1 MHPPLS
7 RRLAVLAAL
16 AWFVLASPPAFAHA
30 IIIEATPAV
39 GAVLHAGSTIDVR
52 LRFNSR
58 IDHHRSRVIVLDA
71 VGKETAVKLDGNT
84 AADVISAHIS
94 GLAAGN
100 YRLRW
105 QVLALDGHITRGDI
119 PFTVAAP

>member
-1 MHPPLS
+1 MHPTLLC
-7 RRLAVLAAL
+7 RLAAL
-16 AWFVLASPPAFAHA
+16 AASAWVVLSATPTLAHA
-30 IIIEATPAV
+30 IIVEAAPEV
-39 GAVLHAGSTIDVR
+39 GAILHADTIDVR

-58 IDHHRSRVIVLDA
+58 IDRHRSRLMVLDA
-71 VGKETAVKLDGNT
+71 VGKETAVAIDDNT
-84 AADVISAHIS
+84 PADVITAHFS
-94 GLAAGN
+94 GLAPGK

>member
-1 MHPPLS
+1 MHPSLLC
-7 RRLAVLAAL
+7 RIAALAAL
-16 AWFVLASPPAFAHA
+16 AWVVLAVSPARAHA
-30 IIIEATPAV
+30 IIVEATPVV
-39 GAVLHAGSTIDVR
+39 GAVVHAGSLDVR

-58 IDHHRSRVIVLDA
+58 IDRHRSRLMVLD
-71 VGKETAVKLDGNT
+71 GIGRETPVAIDEST
-84 AADVISAHIS
+84 PADVVAAHIS
-94 GLAAGN
+94 GLPAGE